1 MKSRRAPYA
10 NRSVWYVVGVLS
22 IVLVAGFA
30 VGGYEINH
38 LRTEVN
44 GLHNQIA
51 GLNSAVSVIYQA
63 LAKLAQQL
71 K

>member
-10 NRSVWYVVGVLS
+10 NRSVWYVVAVLS
-22 IVLVAGFA
+22 IILVAGFA

-38 LRTEVN
+38 LRTETNSLQNQVTALDAQLYAI
-44 GLHNQIA
+44 GLKLA
-51 GLNSAVSVIYQA
+51 GL
-63 LAKLAQQL
+63 LLL